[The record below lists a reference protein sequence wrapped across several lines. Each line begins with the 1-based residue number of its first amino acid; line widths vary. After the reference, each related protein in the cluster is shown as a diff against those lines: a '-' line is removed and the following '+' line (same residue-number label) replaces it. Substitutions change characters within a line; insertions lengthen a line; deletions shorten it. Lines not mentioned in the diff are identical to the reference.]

1 MEKRHY
7 TFQGADFLLEPISDS
22 VIRVTHVDQ
31 VGYVG
36 MSPNWNPH
44 RPYVWATS
52 ESQVGPEG
60 IMTFGASFEYRTVEE
75 ALQQLCGI
83 LLDAQRRR
91 EAQRVNPEERKAA
104 GRRLMRE
111 FLAELPGEGPP
122 DSGRRTEAAVDE
134 MEEVSKPGAVEDRYV
149 SVRLADLCR
158 LANSVGTMMHD
169 LENGKRK
176 YLHEEIDKIHEVVE
190 EWASDA
196 AVLGGGCHDHRCRRC
211 REWGIIY
218 SVPEI

>member
-1 MEKRHY
+1 MEKRNY

-22 VIRVTHVDQ
+22 VVRVTHVDQ

-36 MSPNWNPH
+36 MSVDWNPH
-44 RPYVWATS
+44 KPYAWATG
-52 ESQVGPEG
+52 ESQVEPDG
-60 IMTFGASFEYRTVEE
+60 IMTLGAFEHRTVEE
-75 ALQQLCGI
+75 ALERLCGI
-83 LLDAQRRR
+83 LLDDQRKRD
-91 EAQRVNPEERKAA
+91 AQRVNPEERKAA
-104 GRRLMRE
+104 GRRVMRE

-122 DSGRRTEAAVDE
+122 DSGRRTEAPVDE

-149 SVRLADLCR
+149 SVRLADLCK

-196 AVLGGGCHDHRCRRC
+196 EILGGGCHDHRCCRC